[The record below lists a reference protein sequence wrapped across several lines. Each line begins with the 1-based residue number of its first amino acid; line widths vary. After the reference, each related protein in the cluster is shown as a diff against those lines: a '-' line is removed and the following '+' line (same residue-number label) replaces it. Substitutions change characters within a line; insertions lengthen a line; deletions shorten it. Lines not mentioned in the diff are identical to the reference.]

1 MTETPMTE
9 PQHAAAWARLSP
21 VSGIDRRTVI
31 TWLEWIGFNRAA
43 PDDLLVGLLDLD
55 ETGFLHR
62 DDLPEAV
69 VDAALVHPSRRV
81 RSGVAEIRRL
91 GQDQWDRLV
100 AASPEP
106 DLREVLRR
114 DAEDRRAFARLSRGG
129 RGVGS
134 APHPEAAPPTTP
146 AEIAAM
152 AAEVPEIAPEGL
164 TMALWW
170 IGALHANAEA
180 MRQLASSRKL
190 LVRRSVARAP
200 RLPADVVAVLA
211 RDEDRVVRLFLAES
225 CDDAP
230 PEMLLEVAGWWD
242 PSLSFPDRPR
252 RHPNFPLDGL
262 LRLTADPNPRLRALA
277 LDDPASAASLV
288 EQFSRDPDPIV
299 RKAAAEDP
307 RLTPEAAVA
316 LAADSDQGVHLRARA
331 NPAVPPEALVDL
343 LLDLDSAMG
352 AVRNP
357 AIPVPVMHR
366 MVADAAPVLEALR
379 GTAG

>member
-1 MTETPMTE
+1 MTE
-9 PQHAAAWARLSP
+9 PQPAAHGTAWVRLSP
-21 VSGIDRRTVI
+21 ATGIDRRVVI

-55 ETGFLHR
+55 VTGFLHR

-81 RSGVAEIRRL
+81 RSSVAEIRRL
-91 GQDQWDRLV
+91 VPDQWERLI

-106 DLREVLRR
+106 DLREVLTR
-114 DAEDRRAFARLSRGG
+114 DAEDRLMFARLSCGG

-134 APHPEAAPPTTP
+134 APHPDATPPTTA

-152 AAEVPEIAPEGL
+152 AAEVPDIEPEGL

-170 IGALHANAEA
+170 IGALHANADA
-180 MRQLASSRKL
+180 MRQLASSPKL

-252 RHPNFPLDGL
+252 RHPNFPRDGL
-262 LRLTADPNPRLRALA
+262 LRLAADPNPRLRALA
-277 LDDPASAASLV
+277 LDDPASTASLV
-288 EQFSRDPDPIV
+288 ERFSRDPDPIV

-331 NPAVPPEALVDL
+331 NPVMPPDALVDL
-343 LLDLDSAMG
+343 LLDLDSAMS

-366 MVADAAPVLEALR
+366 MVADAAPLLDALHR
-379 GTAG
+379 TSG